1 MDLLSHQDS
10 SLSKLDEIIKRAFPI
25 RDGVIICWDKKFARM
40 FKDEMLN
47 PVVEFDQAKSI
58 IRNYL
63 NRGGA
68 EHQYENVEQF
78 ILEN

>member
-1 MDLLSHQDS
+1 MDLLPQQDAL
-10 SLSKLDEIIKRAFPI
+10 LSKMDQIIKRAFPI
-25 RDGVIICWDKKFARM
+25 RDGVIIDWDKKFARM

-47 PVVEFDQAKSI
+47 PIVEFDQAKSI

-63 NRGGA
+63 NSGGA
-68 EHQYENVEQF
+68 EHHYNDVEQF